1 MLSQTKYSVAEK
13 QSLVHRCLIILIL
26 KKSLLDLIS
35 KVDNGL
41 FEIKTTNIRNKSVI
55 KKGIKNMSQ
64 LNYLS

>member
-1 MLSQTKYSVAEK
+1 MYVP
-13 QSLVHRCLIILIL
+13 IILIL

-55 KKGIKNMSQ
+55 KKGINNMSQ